1 MLKIATVCSGIG
13 APEKALSLLGIPF
26 ELEFF
31 SEINAAAIKSY
42 CAIHNVSP
50 EKNFGNLMN
59 INEKPLPNEIDLI
72 VGGTPCQDFSMAGL
86 GKGGDEGSGTRSSL
100 MWYYIKLIALS
111 KPKIVVW
118 ENVEAVLSI
127 NHIHTY
133 RKFCLTLMA
142 LGYKINA
149 EITNAMLFN
158 LPQHRR
164 RLILVAIRKDLD
176 IKFNYPKGY
185 DSGVR
190 IKHLLEKHVP
200 EKYFCKSMTDI
211 FLYKRTFVNTFRIM
225 PLGRIK
231 GLVFKQTNEV
241 LSINGL
247 VDCLTT
253 KQGNYILDDRVPREK
268 QIRHYTP
275 LEAMRFM
282 GFEDKDYYKS
292 RYRYAFNATN
302 NKKERHP
309 RISEMEIYRQAGNS
323 IAVPVLM
330 GIFGELY
337 NVPWERK
344 VFKDRYKTTQE
355 LLNELPLF
363 ELLKEKNNE
372 QT

>member
-1 MLKIATVCSGIG
+1 MLKVATVCSGIG
-13 APEKALSLLGIPF
+13 APEKALNLLDIPF

-31 SEINAAAIKSY
+31 SEIDNAAIKSY
-42 CAIHNVSP
+42 CAIHNVSQ

-111 KPKIVVW
+111 KPKVVVW

-149 EITNAMLFN
+149 DVTNAMLFN

-164 RLILVAIRKDLD
+164 RVILVAIRKDLN

-200 EKYFCKSMTDI
+200 EKYFCKSMDDVL
-211 FLYKRTFVNTFRIM
+211 LYKRHFANTFRIM

-231 GLVFKQTNEV
+231 GLIFKQTNEV
-241 LSINGL
+241 LSIEGI

-253 KQGNYILDDRVPREK
+253 KQGNYLLDNRVARDKP
-268 QIRHYTP
+268 IRHYTP

-282 GFEDKDYYKS
+282 GFEDADYYKS
-292 RYRYAFNATN
+292 RYRYVYNAKN
-302 NKKERHP
+302 NKKERYP
-309 RISEMEIYRQAGNS
+309 RVSEMDIYKQAGNS

-330 GIFGELY
+330 AIFGELY
-337 NVPWERK
+337 NVPWERN
-344 VFKDRYKTTQE
+344 VFKVRSKTTLE
-355 LLNELPLF
+355 LQYELPLF
-363 ELLKEKNNE
+363 ELHKEKNVE
-372 QT
+372 QA